1 MKPNSYYLQLFLGFC
16 VCTLLYSMFSDFYP
30 VVKSMFFKDTDT
42 SLLFQKTF
50 AQMGWI
56 RIIIKP
62 LFIGAFVAYV
72 SYRERQN
79 FLESKLK

>member
-1 MKPNSYYLQLFLGFC
+1 
-16 VCTLLYSMFSDFYP
+16 
-30 VVKSMFFKDTDT
+30 MFFKDTDT